1 MSSARPRVLF
11 VSKPVVP
18 PFRDGTKCLVR
29 DVSLHLTRYAPAVMS
44 TDDRPPLSASAEGE
58 HAVELLP
65 VYRSAGSYAP
75 ALTANARAAAYLVL
89 RSRAELWHFVF
100 APNPKSTAVGRVARA
115 IRRVPVVQTVA
126 SAPRRFVPDVFF
138 GDVVVAQSRATE
150 AAIRDAFDAAS
161 RPAPRLRI
169 VPPPLGPLTARTAA
183 EVRTTIAPLDVPD
196 GAPLFVYPGDLEVST
211 AADTVARAAP
221 LIERALPHAV
231 VVFACRQKTPAA
243 ARVEEEL
250 RARLDGH
257 RVRFVRETDLLALYA
272 RTTAVLFPVDDLW
285 GKVDLPIAVLEAM
298 RLGVPVIAADVGPL
312 LDLEGVVRVAP
323 GDADGLAAGA
333 VKLVTDNAHR
343 ARMIDEARRYVDARH
358 DAAVVARAYETVYDE
373 LL

>member
-1 MSSARPRVLF
+1 MLF

-29 DVSLHLTRYAPAVMS
+29 DVSLHLTRYAPSVMS
-44 TDDRPPLSASAEGE
+44 TNERPPLSASARDTQG
-58 HAVELLP
+58 VELLP
-65 VYRSAGSYAP
+65 VYRGAGSYAP

-89 RSRAELWHFVF
+89 RSRADLWHFVF
-100 APNPKSTAVGRVARA
+100 APNPKSTAVGRLARA

-126 SAPRRFVPDVFF
+126 SAPRVFVPDVFF

-150 AAIRDAFDAAS
+150 TAIRDAFIAAS
-161 RPAPRLRI
+161 RPVPRLRI
-169 VPPPLGPLTARTAA
+169 VPPPLGPLEPRTPSDVAK
-183 EVRTTIAPLDVPD
+183 TIAPLGLAD

-221 LIERALPHAV
+221 LIERALPSAV

-250 RARLDGH
+250 RARLAG
-257 RVRFVRETDLLALYA
+257 RSVRFVRETDLLALYA

-285 GKVDLPIAVLEAM
+285 GKVDLPIAILEAM
-298 RLGVPVIAADVGPL
+298 RLGVPIIAANVGPL
-312 LDLEGVVRVAP
+312 LDLEGVVRAAP
-323 GDADGLAAGA
+323 GDADGLAAEA
-333 VKLVTDNAHR
+333 VALATDDGHR
-343 ARMIDEARRYVDARH
+343 ARVIDEARRYVDARH
-358 DAAVVARAYETVYDE
+358 DAAVVARAYEAVYDE